1 MTFLDSIE
9 KEIKRADENWG
20 KLQKRYLTDYSLLI
34 AQDLWH
40 ANYQIFL
47 IISLKEYVKLN
58 LNMDMTIK
66 NARLLD
72 LDIKIIHH
80 VK

>member
-1 MTFLDSIE
+1 M
-9 KEIKRADENWG
+9 KMRG
-20 KLQKRYLTDYSLLI
+20 KLQKPYLADYSLLI

-47 IISLKEYVKLN
+47 IISLKKCIKLY

-66 NARLLD
+66 NAKLLD
-72 LDIKIIHH
+72 LDIKITHH

>member
-1 MTFLDSIE
+1 M
-9 KEIKRADENWG
+9 KMRG
-20 KLQKRYLTDYSLLI
+20 KLQKPYLTDYSLLI
-34 AQDLWH
+34 EQDLWH

-47 IISLKEYVKLN
+47 IISLKKCIKLY

-66 NARLLD
+66 NAKLLD
-72 LDIKIIHH
+72 LDIKITHH

>member
-1 MTFLDSIE
+1 M
-9 KEIKRADENWG
+9 KMRG
-20 KLQKRYLTDYSLLI
+20 KLQKPYLTDYSLLI

-47 IISLKEYVKLN
+47 IISLKKCIKLYLN
-58 LNMDMTIK
+58 LDMTIK
-66 NARLLD
+66 NAKLLD
-72 LDIKIIHH
+72 LDIKITHH

>member
-1 MTFLDSIE
+1 M
-9 KEIKRADENWG
+9 KMRG
-20 KLQKRYLTDYSLLI
+20 KLQKPYLADYRLLI

-47 IISLKEYVKLN
+47 IISLKKCIKLY

-66 NARLLD
+66 TAKLLD
-72 LDIKIIHH
+72 LDIKITHH

>member
-34 AQDLWH
+34 AQDL
-40 ANYQIFL
+40 
-47 IISLKEYVKLN
+47 
-58 LNMDMTIK
+58 
-66 NARLLD
+66 
-72 LDIKIIHH
+72 
-80 VK
+80 